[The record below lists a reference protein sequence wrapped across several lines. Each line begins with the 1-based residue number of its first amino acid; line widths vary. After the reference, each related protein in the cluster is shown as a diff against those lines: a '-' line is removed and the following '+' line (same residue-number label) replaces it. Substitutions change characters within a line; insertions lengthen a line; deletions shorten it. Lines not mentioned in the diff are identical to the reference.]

1 MKRTGTICWPNTI
14 ISMDYQVSS
23 YNLGCIRLPNYTSV
37 KLRFNWLLVI
47 LDKLPL
53 SSTHSKV
60 EAKMVSSGGYIV
72 KLSCREFYFLTI
84 TGKTSLS
91 SSGQLRLNFAYYS
104 RIHIVDKPL
113 VYFNSYLLPKVH
125 LAKIICWIPKISMK
139 LLTQQKHLHDM
150 LIIVIITIKMYL
162 LCIPFRYNHKTKRK
176 T

>member
-1 MKRTGTICWPNTI
+1 MPYSYEVGWSQMKRTGTICWPNTI

-23 YNLGCIRLPNYTSV
+23 YNLGCIRLPNYTPV

-72 KLSCREFYFLTI
+72 KLSYREFYFLTI

-91 SSGQLRLNFAYYS
+91 SSGQLRLNFAYYT
-104 RIHIVDKPL
+104 RIHIVDKL
-113 VYFNSYLLPKVH
+113 WYLWYISTLIYYPK
-125 LAKIICWIPKISMK
+125 CISLK
-139 LLTQQKHLHDM
+139 
-150 LIIVIITIKMYL
+150 
-162 LCIPFRYNHKTKRK
+162 
-176 T
+176 